1 MTITQHLS
9 PKFIMITLTLSA
21 AFAAPSQ
28 NPPIR
33 IVADHM
39 DCDQNQGICI
49 ATGNAFAERPH
60 DPERRTIRAHKFTVH
75 FTKTDRGKELDKGE
89 TPSTELNEIHADG
102 EVVMTDR
109 DNIIRCKRAIYR
121 HASED
126 VELFD
131 NVHLTQGDN
140 QLNGS
145 YGYADL
151 KSKKYRVTNEGEQV
165 QGLFV
170 KK

>member
-1 MTITQHLS
+1 MIKSILILISLS
-9 PKFIMITLTLSA
+9 SV
-21 AFAAPSQ
+21 FAKTPQ
-28 NPPIR
+28 NSSLR
-33 IVADHM
+33 IVADNM

-75 FTKTDRGKELDKGE
+75 FLKTAKDKVSSQGE
-89 TPSTELNEIHADG
+89 TSSTELKELHADG
-102 EVVMTDR
+102 NVVMTDS
-109 DNIIRCKRAIYR
+109 NTIIRCNRAIY
-121 HASED
+121 HHVSEN

-131 NVHLTQGDN
+131 NVHLTQGEN

-151 KSKKYRVTNEGEQV
+151 KSKKYHVTNKEDQV

-170 KK
+170 KKTQAK

>member
-1 MTITQHLS
+1 
-9 PKFIMITLTLSA
+9 MIKSILTLISLSSV
-21 AFAAPSQ
+21 FAKEPQ
-28 NPPIR
+28 NPPLR
-33 IVADHM
+33 IVADNM

-75 FTKTDRGKELDKGE
+75 FLKTEKGKASTQGE
-89 TPSTELNEIHADG
+89 TSSTELKELHADG
-102 EVVMTDR
+102 HVVMTDS
-109 DNIIRCKRAIYR
+109 NTIIRCNRAIY
-121 HASED
+121 HHVSED

-131 NVHLTQGDN
+131 NVHITQGEN

-151 KSKKYRVTNEGEQV
+151 KSKKYRVTNKEDQV

-170 KK
+170 KKTQSK

>member
-1 MTITQHLS
+1 MMYFITTI
-9 PKFIMITLTLSA
+9 ITLSA
-21 AFAAPSQ
+21 AFADSSQ
-28 NPPIR
+28 NPPLR

-75 FTKTDRGKELDKGE
+75 FTKADKDKELAKGE
-89 TPSTELNEIHADG
+89 AASTELNEIHADG
-102 EVVMTDR
+102 EVVMTDSN
-109 DNIIRCKRAIYR
+109 NIIRCNRAIYR

-131 NVHLTQGDN
+131 NVHLTQGEN